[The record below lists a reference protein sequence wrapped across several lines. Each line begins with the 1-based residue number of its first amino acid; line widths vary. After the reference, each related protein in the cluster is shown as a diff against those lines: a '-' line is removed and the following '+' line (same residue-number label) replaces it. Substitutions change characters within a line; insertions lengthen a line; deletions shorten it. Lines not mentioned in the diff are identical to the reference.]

1 MTEKEKQIKIK
12 IILTDN
18 PKQARAL
25 YKELKAI
32 RYQQGKERART
43 EAQKWQQD
51 TSPKSWGEIA
61 QTVAQL
67 ERIAKRWGLVQ
78 EFKREG
84 II

>member
-18 PKQARAL
+18 PEQARAL

-32 RYQQGKERART
+32 RYQQGKERARA
-43 EAQKWQQD
+43 EAQKWQQS

-61 QTVAQL
+61 QAVAQL